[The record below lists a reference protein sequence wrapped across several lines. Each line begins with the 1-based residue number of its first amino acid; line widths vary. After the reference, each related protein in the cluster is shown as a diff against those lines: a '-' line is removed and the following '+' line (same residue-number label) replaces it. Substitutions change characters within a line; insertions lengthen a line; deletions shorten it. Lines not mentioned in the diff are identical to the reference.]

1 MDRMDPSILRLAAD
15 DLRRVVEDHA
25 HWHENLLRTMFCEHP
40 ADPGDLLP
48 TAYRECSFGRWF
60 YDAAPNGLRGQADF
74 TAMGKEHQQMHHVAS
89 RLLRSVRARGPI
101 DRLDF
106 EQLVASN
113 ARMRAHVDGLRSAI
127 DAALGNRDALTTAYG
142 RVDMLPALEALQCD
156 TRDSGLPCS
165 LVFVDLDNLK
175 RVNDEHGHAAGDAV
189 LAGLVRHLDAHLRPQ
204 DKVFRYGGDEFLLAL
219 PSADIGVAQAIVNR
233 VREGLAGQLLV
244 CGPDGQPLP
253 VSASF
258 GLALLD
264 PHEEVAVSVA
274 RADQALLVA
283 KAAGRNRS
291 IAWDESVQTG
301 TRWNRV
307 DAGLAGR

>member
-1 MDRMDPSILRLAAD
+1 MDRMDPAVLRQAAD
-15 DLRRVVEDHA
+15 ELRHVVDDHA
-25 HWHENLLRTMFCEHP
+25 YWHENLLRSMFCGHP
-40 ADPGDLLP
+40 VDPRDLHP
-48 TAYRECSFGRWF
+48 TAYRDCSFGRWF
-60 YDAAPNGLRGQADF
+60 YDAAPNGLRAQPDF
-74 TAMGKEHQQMHHVAS
+74 TAMGREHQQLHHVAT
-89 RLLRSVRARGPI
+89 RLLRSVRARGPV

-113 ARMRAHVDGLRSAI
+113 ARMRAHVDGLRTAI

-142 RVDMLPALEALQCD
+142 RADMLPSLEALQRD
-156 TRDSGLPCS
+156 VRDSGAPCS
-165 LVFVDLDNLK
+165 LVFVDVDNLK
-175 RVNDEHGHAAGDAV
+175 QVNDVQGHAAGDAV

-219 PSADIGVAQAIVNR
+219 PGASIATAQAVVNR
-233 VREGLAGQLLV
+233 VREGLASQRFTS
-244 CGPDGQPLP
+244 GPDGRQVT

-264 PHEEVAVSVA
+264 AHDDAATSVA
-274 RADQALLVA
+274 RADQALLLA

-301 TRWNRV
+301 TRWQRM
-307 DAGLAGR
+307 DAGPAGR